1 MNRLRPRLRLAWRLA
16 RVIVHLLAGLA
27 TCALVFPWASRRL
40 RDAATRRWSRRLLA
54 ICNVRVE
61 AAPGDPAAGDPA
73 AGVPAL
79 EHALF
84 VANHIS
90 WLDIFVINSLY
101 PCRFVAKAEIRAWP
115 VLGWLAAAAG
125 TVFIARGNRR
135 ELRHIFKGIVAVLEQ
150 GERVAFFPEGT
161 VARQGTVLPFHANLF
176 EAAVDARVAVQPCAL
191 AYLDAAGNWHGGV
204 DYTGDVSF
212 ADSIVTI
219 LKGAPVRARV
229 ACLAPLTG
237 AGAHRRELAQAA
249 HDAIQAAL
257 SPPARAAEA
266 APVLAPL
273 PGL

>member
-1 MNRLRPRLRLAWRLA
+1 MIRPRLAWRLA
-16 RVIVHLLAGLA
+16 RVTVHLLAGLA
-27 TCALVFPWASRRL
+27 TCALVFPWAGRRL

-61 AAPGDPAAGDPA
+61 AAPGAPP
-73 AGVPAL
+73 L

-101 PCRFVAKAEIRAWP
+101 PCRFVAKSEIRAWP

-135 ELRHIFKGIVAVLEQ
+135 ELRHIFKGIVAVLGQ

-161 VARQGTVLPFHANLF
+161 VAQQGTVLPFHANLF
-176 EAAVDARVAVQPCAL
+176 EAAIDARVPVQPCAL
-191 AYLDAAGNWHGGV
+191 AYLDEAGHWHRGV
-204 DYTGDVSF
+204 DYTGEVSF
-212 ADSIVTI
+212 VDSLMTI
-219 LKGAPVRARV
+219 LQGAPVRARLT
-229 ACLAPLTG
+229 CLAPLEG

-257 SPPARAAEA
+257 APAARPVEA
-266 APVLAPL
+266 APL
-273 PGL
+273 PVR